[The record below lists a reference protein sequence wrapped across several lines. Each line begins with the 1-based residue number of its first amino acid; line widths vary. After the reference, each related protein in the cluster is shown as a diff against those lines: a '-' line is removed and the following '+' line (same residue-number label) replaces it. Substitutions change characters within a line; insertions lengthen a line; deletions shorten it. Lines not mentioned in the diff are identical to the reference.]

1 MNFVLPWSQCE
12 HCLGRFQ
19 HSSILAFAT
28 FGCLLLIS
36 IMGVLGFVSHPL
48 NSCATFCAHPFR
60 LQIHRSMVSPLAMR
74 QCMSNVITFVNSWT
88 GFVASNLSCSYAR
101 GPFLGCAFRWGEAL
115 HPGPQYRFAITNP
128 TSVVSK
134 IDHYTSLVQT
144 YDLQVVVAAETS
156 ATGIAQR
163 VFRQK
168 LKTLSMRSCW
178 SVPVPDQF
186 CTLSGA
192 ASLRGKAMGVA
203 AFSKQPIRDAIST
216 LPPDVVALSR
226 ISHHIVTLGTMQV
239 QLLVVYGFP
248 GTYPD
253 SHGLNSQLLT
263 NALEAIDQI
272 SLPAII
278 AGDFNCDPFEL
289 SIATELQI
297 RGFQDLKALHHR
309 IYGTAMAFTCR
320 QATHP
325 DNALI
330 CPELAATVCQVMV
343 HEEPLFDTHC
353 PVIFEL
359 DIKHQQQFRSGLNLP
374 KSWISLSFDD
384 SYWIRSYSDVRR
396 LHGAPS
402 DLPEWGVLVEHAAD
416 RVFRATQSQHH
427 DIPAQHTS
435 GLPGAYRGRCQP
447 RQVKSFPIRSLTK
460 LGRPGDFQPQFEV
473 RSFATM
479 KQITQL
485 RRIRSL
491 KRQLCRL
498 QGCPIDHRR
507 ERELHKEWT
516 SILKQRNFAHWCN
529 QTPEVGPPPQGLP
542 SIDFLNDVDQIMTFE
557 TNHRVYSEANTAKAK
572 STFARQLDRKFHGS
586 SQAFAVLRDTPS
598 NYVDSLTVDIDEQ
611 GVVVSDP
618 TDDTW
623 EIFVD
628 RSREFNLVDCVQ
640 VNSLPCRIVD
650 INSDSIVVK
659 RNPHLQLTSEEVS
672 LCQTQTVVD
681 KGRIFELLTQ
691 FWQPF
696 WQSTSAVSSED
707 SHSFES
713 FLQMLPSDLP
723 EISVTVD
730 DLSLWKSA
738 IHDSKAHSA
747 RGVDAIS
754 AAEMKV
760 LPDAAVADLI
770 TLITT
775 VYHKGFPNWFM
786 LARTFPLGKVEGSPA
801 PGQIRPISVLSQ
813 IYRIWARVRC
823 KQILFQLS
831 AAMPVEIQG
840 LLSHRGPLEAAY
852 QQQFDHESC
861 QMFDQAAGGMSI
873 DLIKC
878 FNTMCRRCGSLALR
892 ALRLPESL
900 IVQWEAS
907 IQVLTRVWELESD
920 CSLPIASS
928 NGYPEGDT
936 WSVVVMVILAY
947 CWIVALKSQ
956 ARQCC
961 ITAYADNWGWFTV
974 NPRMHRVLI
983 DQTVLF
989 VRATNVQIDWEKSW
1003 SWSTN
1008 SAHQQAIKGALQSH
1022 GKVGQV
1028 SQVNSAMN
1036 LGCQMTYRGPPKL
1049 GKFRKRLTTALN
1061 RLDRLAKLTRPLD
1074 EKIRLV
1080 AASVYAC
1087 AFYGVQFIPVGC
1099 SHFSKIRT
1107 QVADSLL
1114 GPSISRNSAI
1124 AIDCL
1129 SGLDDPMVVAIA
1141 LALKSARR
1149 FLLWASSSQKS
1160 NFLKIASR
1168 HSGLHSQC
1176 RGPAGCLKYF
1186 LLQLGWSISPLGQIH
1201 TQQQGTLDLCGIGL
1215 KPLMA
1220 AIRQAWTHDLF
1231 LMSDRQCLHGLFP
1244 ICQVSTHQVLRQ
1256 FTLTEQRCLLSD
1268 IAGSFQTR
1276 SQQAK
1281 WDPAVTSK
1289 CPLCDGHDTRYHRV
1303 FECRAFS
1310 EVRSRFQR
1318 CLEYFL
1324 EQGSLVH
1331 EIPVIHVNP
1340 ALDFVRLLQAQH
1352 PEATIPD
1359 ELYGKL
1365 SQLVVDLH
1373 RDGKT
1378 LSFYTDG
1385 SCQFPQC
1392 PVTRFASYSIILD
1405 TCLTNEDR
1413 EQAAKIY
1420 QTTGL
1425 FPPCLVP
1432 LTAARTTGSQCIQR
1446 SELFAITRIIELFVA
1461 GQVHTDSA
1469 LAIHH
1474 VNQCAN
1480 ATALHQ
1486 VQHLSDFD
1494 LVSRLFRCHNLSQ
1507 HNLVK
1512 VKAHVDPHT
1521 VPHLLTAYQTLGN
1534 QLANDKAIQAC
1545 WNHLPALVSEY
1556 WSLHLQYELEKEHL
1570 SQYYRFLLELFQ
1582 CRKQMEQQHPVDEGQ
1597 QQLQTPQSRVN
1608 FFEVL
1613 STWTVLNPWTM
1624 TPCRVNLFA
1633 EGTWGRTITTALSKW
1648 LERCTWPDGTPDSRD
1663 NFGVTWMELTTS
1675 FLLFIGRWLPL
1686 KRATGGGKES
1696 LVIFDSRTQAD
1707 AYGVEFSEQVRGFC
1721 QLFGQANDLAS
1732 TDLWPKLPRGLVR
1745 STYLIGGSTFPAGV
1759 RMRPVFPFQERVCRI
1774 LQSYFQQQQGVAY
1787 KNLPDLEFDQPT
1799 PSTAQLRLE
1808 ISGGWK
1814 ERSSRF
1820 HRAAVDMRK
1829 IRKNPQQPLQFQA

>member
-1 MNFVLPWSQCE
+1 MVWSTATRHCKLAVIYFVIW
-12 HCLGRFQ
+12 
-19 HSSILAFAT
+19 
-28 FGCLLLIS
+28 
-36 IMGVLGFVSHPL
+36 
-48 NSCATFCAHPFR
+48 
-60 LQIHRSMVSPLAMR
+60 
-74 QCMSNVITFVNSWT
+74 WT
-88 GFVASNLSCSYAR
+88 GFAFLSLACPYAM
-101 GPFLGCAFRWGEAL
+101 GPLLGCAFRWGEAL

-134 IDHYTSLVQT
+134 IDHYTNLVKA
-144 YDLQVVVAAETS
+144 YDLHVVVAAETS

-186 CTLSGA
+186 CTLSGS

-203 AFSKQPIRDAIST
+203 AFSRQPIRDAIST
-216 LPPDVVALSR
+216 LSSEVAALSR

-239 QLLVVYGFP
+239 QLVVVYGFP
-248 GTYPD
+248 STYPD
-253 SHGLNSQLLT
+253 SHGLNSELLT
-263 NALEAIDQI
+263 NALEAIDLI

-278 AGDFNCDPFEL
+278 AGDFNCNPFEL
-289 SIATELQI
+289 TIASELQL
-297 RGFQDLKALHHR
+297 RGFQDLKALHQR

-330 CPELAATVCQVMV
+330 CSELADTVCQVVV

-353 PVIFEL
+353 PVILEL
-359 DIKHQQQFRSGLNLP
+359 DIQHQQQFRSSLHLP
-374 KSWISLSFDD
+374 KSWIPLNLDD
-384 SYWIRSYSDVRR
+384 SHWISSYSEVRR
-396 LHGAPS
+396 LHGDPS
-402 DLPEWGVLVEHAAD
+402 DFQEWGILVEHAAD
-416 RVFRATQSQHH
+416 RVFRATQTQHH
-427 DIPAQHTS
+427 DIPTQHTS
-435 GLPGAYRGRCQP
+435 GLPGAFRGRCQP
-447 RQVKSFPIRSLTK
+447 RSVKSFPIRSLTQ

-473 RSFATM
+473 RTFATM

-498 QGCPIDHRR
+498 QGNPIDHRR
-507 ERELHKEWT
+507 ERELLKEWA
-516 SILKQRNFAHWCN
+516 SILKQRNFARWCN
-529 QTPEVGPPPQGLP
+529 QTPEIGPPPLGLP
-542 SIDFLNDVDQIMTFE
+542 SVDFLHDVDQIMTLE
-557 TNHRVYSEANTAKAK
+557 TNHRVHSEANIAKAK
-572 STFARQLDRKFHGS
+572 STYSRQLDRKFHGS
-586 SQAFAVLRDTPS
+586 AQAFAVLRDSPS

-611 GVVVSDP
+611 GVVASDP
-618 TDDTW
+618 TSDTW

-640 VNSLPCRIVD
+640 VNSLPCRILETNV
-650 INSDSIVVK
+650 DSIVVK
-659 RNPHLQLTSEEVS
+659 RNPHLQLISEDVT
-672 LCQTQTVVD
+672 LCQTQTIVD
-681 KGRIFELLTQ
+681 KRRIFELLTQ

-696 WQSTSAVSSED
+696 WQSTSSVTSED

-723 EISVTVD
+723 TISVTMD
-730 DLSLWKSA
+730 DLTLWKSA

-760 LPDAAVADLI
+760 LPDAAVLDLI
-770 TLITT
+770 TLVTT

-813 IYRIWARVRC
+813 IYRIWARVCC
-823 KQILFQLS
+823 KQILFHLS
-831 AAMPVEIQG
+831 AIMPVEIQG
-840 LLSHRGPLEAAY
+840 LLFHRGPLEAAY

-861 QMFDQAAGGMSI
+861 QMFEQAAGGMSI

-892 ALRLPESL
+892 ALKIPEL
-900 IVQWEAS
+900 LVLQWEAS
-907 IQVLTRVWELESD
+907 IQVLTRVWELDSD
-920 CSLPIASS
+920 CSSPIASS

-936 WSVVVMVILAY
+936 WSVVVMVVLAY
-947 CWIVALKSQ
+947 CWVVALKSR
-956 ARQCC
+956 ASQCC

-974 NPRMHRVLI
+974 NPRMHRVLV

-989 VRATNVQIDWEKSW
+989 VRATNMQIDWDKSW

-1008 SAHQQAIKGALQSH
+1008 SAHQQAIKGALQCH
-1022 GKVGQV
+1022 GRVGQV
-1028 SQVNSAMN
+1028 SQVNTAMN

-1049 GKFRKRLTTALN
+1049 GKFKKRLTTALN

-1074 EKIRLV
+1074 EKVRLV
-1080 AASVYAC
+1080 VASVYAC
-1087 AFYGVQFIPVGC
+1087 AFYGVQFIPLGI
-1099 SHFSKIRT
+1099 SHFNKLRT

-1114 GPSISRNSAI
+1114 GSSISRNSAI

-1149 FLLWASSSQKS
+1149 FLLWCSPIQKS
-1160 NFLKIASR
+1160 HFLKIASR
-1168 HSGLHSQC
+1168 HSGIHNHC

-1186 LLQLGWSISPLGQIH
+1186 LLQLGWTISPLGHIH

-1215 KPLMA
+1215 RALML

-1231 LMSDRQCLHGLFP
+1231 LMSDRQCLHGLMP
-1244 ICQVSTHQVLRQ
+1244 ICQISTQQVLQQ
-1256 FTLTEQRCLLSD
+1256 FDLTERRCLLSD

-1289 CPLCDGHDTRYHRV
+1289 CPLCDSHDTRYHRI
-1303 FECRAFS
+1303 FECPAFA
-1310 EVRSRFQR
+1310 ETRSRFQK
-1318 CLEYFL
+1318 CLDYFL
-1324 EQGSLVH
+1324 EQGSLVY

-1359 ELYGKL
+1359 ELYSKL
-1365 SQLVVDLH
+1365 TQLVEDLH
-1373 RDGKT
+1373 RNGQT

-1385 SCQFPQC
+1385 SCQFPQS

-1413 EQAAKIY
+1413 EHAAKIY
-1420 QTTGL
+1420 QTTGV
-1425 FPPCLVP
+1425 FPPSLVP

-1446 SELFAITRIIELFVA
+1446 SELYAITRIIELFVA
-1461 GQVHTDSA
+1461 GQVYSDSA
-1469 LAIHH
+1469 SAIHH

-1480 ATALHQ
+1480 ATTLHQ

-1494 LVSRLFRCHNLSQ
+1494 LVSRLFSCPNLSH

-1534 QLANDKAIQAC
+1534 QLANDKAIQPC
-1545 WNHLPALVSEY
+1545 WNHLPALVGEY

-1570 SQYYRFLLELFQ
+1570 SQYYRFLLDLFQ
-1582 CRKQMEQQHPVDEGQ
+1582 CRKRMEQQHPVDEGQ
-1597 QQLQTPQSRVN
+1597 QQLQTPQSRIN

-1613 STWTVLNPWTM
+1613 SKWTVLNAWNM
-1624 TPCRVNLFA
+1624 TPCRVNLFG
-1633 EGTWGRTITTALSKW
+1633 EGTWGRSITTALWKW

-1663 NFGVTWMELTTS
+1663 TFGVTWMELTTS

-1696 LVIFDSRTQAD
+1696 LVIFDSRTQAE

-1721 QLFGQANDLAS
+1721 QLFGQANDLAI

-1759 RMRPVFPFQERVCRI
+1759 HMRPVFPYQERVCQI
-1774 LQSYFQQQQGVAY
+1774 LQLYFQRQQGVAY
-1787 KNLPDLEFDQPT
+1787 KNLPDLEFNQPT

-1814 ERSSRF
+1814 ERSARF
-1820 HRAAVDMRK
+1820 HRAAVEMRK
-1829 IRKNPQQPLQFQA
+1829 IRKNPQQPLQFHA

>member
-1 MNFVLPWSQCE
+1 MTPKESNGRLDLTFKIVWIQGTLAEVTATSARIQDCLGLVRGKQSFGLRFRADKFDSAWVQVFPGTTPPTKSQGDLLFKVSGLPFGCTSEVVERWGKTLSWEIFAIKALGPQAWLVRSSSHPKDGIIMFNTTPVLVQFLPPREKSSGAVVVGPRARSSAVDSLTVHDPWANWTGPRQVAPPSTAAAAAQPRQVAGPIEDRFKAQDETISSLRMELQDLANKQDEQSKLTEHRFQQAEIREKKNVSQMQSDMKAMQKDLESSFQASLTQNASSLDARLRELKDLLSVQSASKRKSPAKEDDPMEWLWLLERKALELVNFVMPWSQCE
-12 HCLGRFQ
+12 HCFGRFQ
-19 HSSILAFAT
+19 HISILAFAT
-28 FGCLLLIS
+28 FCCLFLII
-36 IMGVLGFVSHPL
+36 IMGVLGFVSHPMM
-48 NSCATFCAHPFR
+48 SCATFCAHPFR
-60 LQIHRSMVSPLAMR
+60 LQIHRSMVSSLAMR
-74 QCMSNVITFVNSWT
+74 QCMSNVTPFVSSWT
-88 GFVASNLSCSYAR
+88 SFVVSNLSCPYAR

-134 IDHYTSLVQT
+134 IDHYTNLVQT
-144 YDLQVVVAAETS
+144 YDLQAVVAAETS

-289 SIATELQI
+289 SIASELQI

-330 CPELAATVCQVMV
+330 CPELAATVRQVVV

-529 QTPEVGPPPQGLP
+529 QTPEIGPPPQGLP
-542 SIDFLNDVDQIMTFE
+542 SMDFLNDVDQIMTLE

-572 STFARQLDRKFHGS
+572 STRQLDRKFHGR

-598 NYVDSLTVDIDEQ
+598 NYVDSLTVDIEEQ

-628 RSREFNLVDCVQ
+628 RSSEFNLVDCVQ

-650 INSDSIVVK
+650 VNSDSIVVK

-691 FWQPF
+691 FWQLF

-760 LPDAAVADLI
+760 LPDAAVVDLI

-775 VYHKGFPNWFM
+775 VYHKGWKS
-786 LARTFPLGKVEGSPA
+786 R
-801 PGQIRPISVLSQ
+801 
-813 IYRIWARVRC
+813 
-823 KQILFQLS
+823 
-831 AAMPVEIQG
+831 G
-840 LLSHRGPLEAAY
+840 LT
-852 QQQFDHESC
+852 C
-861 QMFDQAAGGMSI
+861 
-873 DLIKC
+873 
-878 FNTMCRRCGSLALR
+878 
-892 ALRLPESL
+892 
-900 IVQWEAS
+900 
-907 IQVLTRVWELESD
+907 
-920 CSLPIASS
+920 
-928 NGYPEGDT
+928 
-936 WSVVVMVILAY
+936 
-947 CWIVALKSQ
+947 
-956 ARQCC
+956 
-961 ITAYADNWGWFTV
+961 
-974 NPRMHRVLI
+974 
-983 DQTVLF
+983 
-989 VRATNVQIDWEKSW
+989 
-1003 SWSTN
+1003 
-1008 SAHQQAIKGALQSH
+1008 
-1022 GKVGQV
+1022 
-1028 SQVNSAMN
+1028 
-1036 LGCQMTYRGPPKL
+1036 
-1049 GKFRKRLTTALN
+1049 
-1061 RLDRLAKLTRPLD
+1061 TRP
-1074 EKIRLV
+1074 
-1080 AASVYAC
+1080 
-1087 AFYGVQFIPVGC
+1087 
-1099 SHFSKIRT
+1099 
-1107 QVADSLL
+1107 
-1114 GPSISRNSAI
+1114 
-1124 AIDCL
+1124 
-1129 SGLDDPMVVAIA
+1129 
-1141 LALKSARR
+1141 
-1149 FLLWASSSQKS
+1149 
-1160 NFLKIASR
+1160 
-1168 HSGLHSQC
+1168 
-1176 RGPAGCLKYF
+1176 
-1186 LLQLGWSISPLGQIH
+1186 
-1201 TQQQGTLDLCGIGL
+1201 
-1215 KPLMA
+1215 
-1220 AIRQAWTHDLF
+1220 
-1231 LMSDRQCLHGLFP
+1231 
-1244 ICQVSTHQVLRQ
+1244 
-1256 FTLTEQRCLLSD
+1256 
-1268 IAGSFQTR
+1268 
-1276 SQQAK
+1276 
-1281 WDPAVTSK
+1281 
-1289 CPLCDGHDTRYHRV
+1289 
-1303 FECRAFS
+1303 
-1310 EVRSRFQR
+1310 
-1318 CLEYFL
+1318 
-1324 EQGSLVH
+1324 
-1331 EIPVIHVNP
+1331 NP
-1340 ALDFVRLLQAQH
+1340 AHLCAL
-1352 PEATIPD
+1352 T
-1359 ELYGKL
+1359 
-1365 SQLVVDLH
+1365 DL
-1373 RDGKT
+1373 
-1378 LSFYTDG
+1378 
-1385 SCQFPQC
+1385 
-1392 PVTRFASYSIILD
+1392 
-1405 TCLTNEDR
+1405 
-1413 EQAAKIY
+1413 
-1420 QTTGL
+1420 
-1425 FPPCLVP
+1425 
-1432 LTAARTTGSQCIQR
+1432 
-1446 SELFAITRIIELFVA
+1446 
-1461 GQVHTDSA
+1461 
-1469 LAIHH
+1469 
-1474 VNQCAN
+1474 
-1480 ATALHQ
+1480 
-1486 VQHLSDFD
+1486 
-1494 LVSRLFRCHNLSQ
+1494 
-1507 HNLVK
+1507 
-1512 VKAHVDPHT
+1512 
-1521 VPHLLTAYQTLGN
+1521 PHLG
-1534 QLANDKAIQAC
+1534 
-1545 WNHLPALVSEY
+1545 
-1556 WSLHLQYELEKEHL
+1556 
-1570 SQYYRFLLELFQ
+1570 
-1582 CRKQMEQQHPVDEGQ
+1582 
-1597 QQLQTPQSRVN
+1597 
-1608 FFEVL
+1608 
-1613 STWTVLNPWTM
+1613 
-1624 TPCRVNLFA
+1624 
-1633 EGTWGRTITTALSKW
+1633 
-1648 LERCTWPDGTPDSRD
+1648 
-1663 NFGVTWMELTTS
+1663 
-1675 FLLFIGRWLPL
+1675 
-1686 KRATGGGKES
+1686 
-1696 LVIFDSRTQAD
+1696 
-1707 AYGVEFSEQVRGFC
+1707 
-1721 QLFGQANDLAS
+1721 
-1732 TDLWPKLPRGLVR
+1732 
-1745 STYLIGGSTFPAGV
+1745 
-1759 RMRPVFPFQERVCRI
+1759 
-1774 LQSYFQQQQGVAY
+1774 
-1787 KNLPDLEFDQPT
+1787 
-1799 PSTAQLRLE
+1799 
-1808 ISGGWK
+1808 
-1814 ERSSRF
+1814 
-1820 HRAAVDMRK
+1820 
-1829 IRKNPQQPLQFQA
+1829 